1 MYYYGFEYFIYLVP
15 GILLA
20 LYAQAKISSAYEKYG
35 SINSKINISG
45 AQAARKILDASGLY
59 DVEIKMIGGRLTDNY
74 NPSNKVLS
82 LSKDVYENTSIASI
96 SIAAHEVG
104 HAIQDKIDY
113 KPLRFRESIVPMANL
128 GSNLSFWFIIIGCFF
143 SYFLTQIGVALFFFA
158 VLFQIVTL
166 PVEFDASRRAKLA
179 IEDAGFLDQE
189 EMKGTKEVLSAAA
202 LTYVG
207 ATLTA
212 IGQFLRLLALTNG
225 GRRRRWITL
234 DKKHSLS

>member
-74 NPSNKVLS
+74 NPCNKVLS

-128 GSNLSFWFIIIGCFF
+128 GSNLSVWFIIIGCFF

-225 GRRRRWITL
+225 GRRRR
-234 DKKHSLS
+234 

>member
-128 GSNLSFWFIIIGCFF
+128 GSNLSVLFIIIGCFF

-225 GRRRRWITL
+225 GRRRR
-234 DKKHSLS
+234 

>member
-1 MYYYGFEYFIYLVP
+1 MYYYGFEYFIYLIP
-15 GILLA
+15 SILLA

-35 SINSKINISG
+35 NINSKINISG

-74 NPSNKVLS
+74 NPSDKVLS

-128 GSNLSFWFIIIGCFF
+128 GSNLSVWFIIIGCFF

-225 GRRRRWITL
+225 GRRRR
-234 DKKHSLS
+234 

>member
-1 MYYYGFEYFIYLVP
+1 MYYYGFEYFIYLIP

-128 GSNLSFWFIIIGCFF
+128 GSNLSVWFIIIGCFF

-225 GRRRRWITL
+225 GRRRR
-234 DKKHSLS
+234 